1 MSGYTII
8 RTPPPPLFITRSFI
22 WQSTGVLLVYNI
34 KYIFRS
40 RLFTDVV
47 KDVIRKRRAQKEKED
62 HILLDSLMDAD
73 FIDEEEVDMYLD
85 TLCNLHYCIIIYY
98 SSCFLAGSIRRL
110 HF

>member
-1 MSGYTII
+1 
-8 RTPPPPLFITRSFI
+8 
-22 WQSTGVLLVYNI
+22 
-34 KYIFRS
+34 
-40 RLFTDVV
+40 V

-85 TLCNLHYCIIIYY
+85 TLCNLHYYIIYIIHLVF
-98 SSCFLAGSIRRL
+98 SWEIRRL